1 MQNDTVSVM
10 SEDRIRAKI
19 FISCG
24 QQKDSNEVDIAHRI
38 RERLEELGYDPYIAV
53 EEQTLKGVKENIF
66 SQLETSEYFLFI
78 DFKREQLVTESAEPL
93 YRGSLFS
100 HQELAIASFLNV
112 PLIAFQENGVK
123 KYDGILKFIQANCV
137 SFTDRHTLPSVIADY
152 VQRNWDPHWRN
163 EITLERDVKDYE
175 NVIRF
180 PEKKMTRFFHM
191 RVRNLNKRKPALNC
205 LAYLKSIMNIQ
216 TGEEKF
222 FETVELKWKGVNFP
236 NVIILPDSYRY
247 LDGFFVF
254 HDIPNVAYPNL
265 SPFVDFTGYFYQ
277 IIGPGDFELVYAV
290 LSENFRPAIARFRLS
305 LGTRLDDIIFQ
316 RKQ

>member
-1 MQNDTVSVM
+1 M

-24 QQKDSNEVDIAHRI
+24 QRDSDEVNIAHRI
-38 RERLEELGYDPYIAV
+38 KERLEELGYDSYIAA

-66 SQLETSEYFLFI
+66 KQLETSEYFIFI
-78 DFKREQLVTESAEPL
+78 DFKREQLKIRSTEPV

-100 HQELAIASFLNV
+100 HQELAIASYLDIPV
-112 PLIAFQENGVK
+112 IAFQEKGVK
-123 KYDGILKFIQANCV
+123 KDDGILKFIQANCIP
-137 SFTDRHTLPSVIADY
+137 FTDRHTLPSVIADY
-152 VQRNWDPHWRN
+152 VQKNWNPHWRN
-163 EITLERDVKDYE
+163 EITLERNDKDYE
-175 NVIRF
+175 DVIGV
-180 PEKKMTRFFHM
+180 PEKRMARFFHIK
-191 RVRNLNKRKPALNC
+191 VRNLNKRKPALNC
-205 LAYLKSIMNIQ
+205 LAYLKSIRNIH
-216 TGEEKF
+216 TTEEKF

-254 HDIPNVAYPNL
+254 HDVPNIAYPNL

-290 LSENFRPAIARFRLS
+290 LSENFRPAVAKFRLH

-316 RKQ
+316 KEYKKAKELFI